1 MPKTRGT
8 STKGP
13 ATTARRGTS
22 QSTRRKSSPA
32 TASDSAAEPQ
42 ATEAPRDAAA
52 ASATSRDRVL
62 PGPIGIERPAR
73 SGKPDGDTAATPAEQ
88 ISDDPAQDDT
98 GPVSEATVTPD
109 DPALTSPTATEADT
123 SGKAANDDD
132 DDTLDSS
139 GVPVVT
145 ASGRADTTPDGP
157 NAGPSAPAGDT
168 PPDLHGSAV
177 PGAQPAR
184 RDGSDGSGSGGGGG
198 FLAGIAGG
206 AIAALILVILTPLV
220 FPQLYSDTSGLD
232 AALRDQQGVIDGKA
246 DAAAVATLEDGIA
259 ANSATLEDLSTRIGS
274 LTERLDE
281 IERTAVTENESEA
294 VAAALS
300 SYQSE
305 VATLR
310 EEVAAQVA
318 RMEQLLSDADAAQ
331 TNAADRAALAA
342 RRNAL
347 ADIRTAVDAGEPFA
361 EPLAVLQD
369 PPAPLVENAENGVPT
384 LATLQAS
391 FPDAAR
397 RAIASARNAN
407 PDEGGR
413 FGNFL
418 RNQFGTRS
426 ITPRD
431 GDDPDAVLSRAEA
444 ALTSGKLDEAVTQV
458 EFLPDP
464 ALSDMSD
471 WLAQARTRLSVVT
484 ALQQVDTDASATPAA
499 N

>member
-1 MPKTRGT
+1 MI
-8 STKGP
+8 
-13 ATTARRGTS
+13 
-22 QSTRRKSSPA
+22 SP
-32 TASDSAAEPQ
+32 SE
-42 ATEAPRDAAA
+42 
-52 ASATSRDRVL
+52 
-62 PGPIGIERPAR
+62 
-73 SGKPDGDTAATPAEQ
+73 
-88 ISDDPAQDDT
+88 AQDD
-98 GPVSEATVTPD
+98 PVSLVGIIDFHTHSGPDSRPRSITDLEVTRLFKEA
-109 DPALTSPTATEADT
+109 
-123 SGKAANDDD
+123 
-132 DDTLDSS
+132 
-139 GVPVVT
+139 
-145 ASGRADTTPDGP
+145 
-157 NAGPSAPAGDT
+157 
-168 PPDLHGSAV
+168 
-177 PGAQPAR
+177 
-184 RDGSDGSGSGGGGG
+184 
-198 FLAGIAGG
+198 
-206 AIAALILVILTPLV
+206 
-220 FPQLYSDTSGLD
+220 GLRGMV
-232 AALRDQQGVIDGKA
+232 LKNHF
-246 DAAAVATLEDGIA
+246 TM
-259 ANSATLEDLSTRIGS
+259 T
-274 LTERLDE
+274 
-281 IERTAVTENESEA
+281 
-294 VAAALS
+294 
-300 SYQSE
+300 
-305 VATLR
+305 
-310 EEVAAQVA
+310 
-318 RMEQLLSDADAAQ
+318 
-331 TNAADRAALAA
+331 ADRAALAA